1 MPLTSL
7 RFLMVCIVV
16 AVSIPVALV
25 VLWRRA
31 SRQSRWALPAILVG
45 VLIGQGAAVAA
56 VAVDVNR
63 DYGFYP
69 SWSSLFGTG
78 LAPPVVAQGVRLG
91 LNGQSASHRPVLRV
105 SEPASDHGRYEKV
118 TLKGERSGISQTV
131 IAWLPSQYGDRRFA
145 QTCFPVVM
153 VLGGADVARP

>member
-1 MPLTSL
+1 MMAPTLPLTSL

-69 SWSSLFGTG
+69 SWSSL
-78 LAPPVVAQGVRLG
+78 
-91 LNGQSASHRPVLRV
+91 
-105 SEPASDHGRYEKV
+105 
-118 TLKGERSGISQTV
+118 
-131 IAWLPSQYGDRRFA
+131 LPSQYGDRRFA